1 MKSPLKMSLNPSAYR
16 LRGLLAAAL
25 AAACLTG
32 PAPAGAQNAVELD
45 TSDVRAG
52 GTPVGDLI
60 RVPIERVAITEN
72 VFYVSGLANVYAV
85 NTPDGAIVI
94 DTGFAHQAP
103 RQMEL
108 LKEVIEGPVR
118 YVFLPQGQHDDVGGL
133 SLISDDDTKIIM
145 TRASM
150 EYMPYR
156 ARAGK
161 YLQPRYAALYSWAND
176 LQAQAS
182 GGKQVGE
189 KGGEKAGEKAGAARN
204 PFPYTPIVPDVLVED
219 SAGHSFELGG
229 VTFEVIAL
237 PGAEGINSAGLW
249 LPEERILFAGG
260 GSVGPEIPMW
270 PNIGTVRADR
280 NRILEKYI
288 DTVNTMIELEPAIL
302 LPGQD
307 EPMMDADEIM
317 NSLVTLRDAATYV
330 YDAIWDGLSA
340 GKDVYQLMRE
350 IQLPEELSHL
360 SQQHGRVEWTV
371 RETVNQTG
379 GWFAYRYTSELYPY
393 RPHEVYPE
401 LVALAGE
408 DAVIGSARK
417 MLAAG
422 ELEKAMMMA
431 EAVTEADADSAAA
444 LRLQQDTLA
453 ALLERAQATHQTFS
467 EIAWLQAQMKQVRAR
482 LGDE

>member
-1 MKSPLKMSLNPSAYR
+1 MFKRSRLLLTALSIIFFTWPASA
-16 LRGLLAAAL
+16 AEDV
-25 AAACLTG
+25 T
-32 PAPAGAQNAVELD
+32 LD
-45 TSDVRAG
+45 TTDVRAG

-60 RVPIERVAITEN
+60 RVPIERREITDN
-72 VFYVSGLANVYAV
+72 VYYVSGLANVYAV

-103 RQMEL
+103 RQMAL

-133 SLISDDDTKIIM
+133 PLITDENTQIIM
-145 TRASM
+145 TRAST

-156 ARAGK
+156 ARAAT
-161 YLQPRYAALYSWAND
+161 YLKPRYAALYSWTD
-176 LQAQAS
+176 ELVDKAS
-182 GGKQVGE
+182 AGDKQ
-189 KGGEKAGEKAGAARN
+189 KPA
-204 PFPYTPIVPDVLVED
+204 PFPYKPITPDVLVD
-219 SAGHSFELGG
+219 DYSDYSFELGG
-229 VTFEVIAL
+229 VKFEVISL

-249 LPEERILFAGG
+249 MPEERILFAGG

-288 DTVNTMIELEPAIL
+288 QTINTMIELEPAIL

-307 EPMMDADEIM
+307 EPMTDPEEIM
-317 NSLVTLRDAATYV
+317 ASLTLLRDASTWV
-330 YDAIWDGLSA
+330 YDEIWRGLSE

-350 IQLPEELSHL
+350 IELPEEYAHL
-360 SQQHGRVEWTV
+360 SQQHGRVSWTV

-401 LVALAGE
+401 LVSLAGE
-408 DAVIGSARK
+408 AAVIDSARK
-417 MLAAG
+417 MLADG
-422 ELEKAMMMA
+422 ELEKALMLS
-431 EAVTEADADSAAA
+431 EAVVAANNNSKTALQLKLDAH
-444 LRLQQDTLA
+444 A
-453 ALLERAQATHQTFS
+453 ALLNRAQSTHKTFS
-467 EIAWLQAQMKQVRAR
+467 EIAWIQSQMKKLQAKMAQ
-482 LGDE
+482 L